1 MSQKELLNLKKE
13 VLMKYNTFIM
23 SYYNTCSR
31 GPAASS
37 FNEHSIEALYR
48 LFDDENQKLP
58 EEHRIVPV
66 VKLQYTA

>member
-1 MSQKELLNLKKE
+1 MSEKELLSLKKE

-37 FNEHSIEALYR
+37 FNEHSMKSLYR
-48 LFDDENQKLP
+48 QFESKNQELP

-66 VKLQYTA
+66 VKLHTA